1 MSSLG
6 VKNLVKRYG
15 DKTVLDGFSCSFAEN
30 KVTCLMG
37 PSGCGKTTLLRLIMG
52 LEKPD
57 GGSILFP
64 EKTRFACVFQEN
76 RLFRAMSAVKN
87 LKLATRAS
95 EAEIL
100 ELLSLMGLE
109 GSRHK
114 PVRQLSGGMM
124 RRVAIARALLA
135 PSDVIV
141 MDEALKG
148 LDEKTRERILETI
161 QERSRGKTLIFVTH
175 DPRDVSALDAALID
189 MGSN

>member
-6 VKNLVKRYG
+6 VRNLVKRYG
-15 DKTVLDGFSCSFAEN
+15 DKTVLNGFSCTFVQN
-30 KVTCLMG
+30 GTTCVMG
-37 PSGCGKTTLLRLIMG
+37 PSGCGKTTLLRLVMG

-64 EKTRFACVFQEN
+64 ENTRFACVFQEN

-100 ELLSLMGLE
+100 TLLSEMGLE

-148 LDEKTRERILETI
+148 LDEKTRSQILETI
-161 QERSRGKTLIFVTH
+161 RSRAQGKTLIFVTH
-175 DPRDVSALDAALID
+175 DPRDVQALDAALVD

>member
-1 MSSLG
+1 
-6 VKNLVKRYG
+6 
-15 DKTVLDGFSCSFAEN
+15 
-30 KVTCLMG
+30 
-37 PSGCGKTTLLRLIMG
+37 
-52 LEKPD
+52 
-57 GGSILFP
+57 
-64 EKTRFACVFQEN
+64 
-76 RLFRAMSAVKN
+76 
-87 LKLATRAS
+87 
-95 EAEIL
+95 
-100 ELLSLMGLE
+100 MGLE

-161 QERSRGKTLIFVTH
+161 QDRSRGKTLIFVTH